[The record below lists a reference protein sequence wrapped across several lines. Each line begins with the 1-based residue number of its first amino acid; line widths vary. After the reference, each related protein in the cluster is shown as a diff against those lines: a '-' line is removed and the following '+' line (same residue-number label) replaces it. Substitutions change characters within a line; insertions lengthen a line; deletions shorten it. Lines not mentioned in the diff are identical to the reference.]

1 MRKAIDT
8 ILSLKLLWLSIVL
21 FFASFITEKV
31 LDFYDKK
38 ETDSIQLG
46 IQNFV
51 RNTEADILHK
61 LVLLRNIQTNDSFYL
76 QALNL
81 FTDKTYQSF
90 VYENSEPIFW
100 SSDKIN
106 FRKFKPDEKVR
117 YDYIQ
122 LADGFYKVASIKK
135 NKFSYFV
142 LQKLATHYSI
152 AGSSLPQFEL
162 VSDLSIKS
170 KVELSLYAKDMNF
183 IPILDSKG
191 KEVFY
196 FKLIHSN
203 FGNQFLLFLYIF
215 SFSILLIS
223 ILFTEIDK
231 QKKWSKVSF
240 YIFVFFVLI
249 RILFHFDLVFSR
261 FQDTLFF
268 SPEILAYS
276 NFTSSPIDLF
286 LNLFLYVFGSI
297 FLLEIFRKS
306 IDKLKKYPYNQ
317 FIWLLTL
324 GLAFVFIYWLLAQI
338 RHLVYDSNINFDP
351 VLIDKIGVLS
361 VLGLLFIGLYFIL
374 FLQVFKLFTFIESK
388 TRPKNLLFR
397 ILGLVIC
404 LLFVFFIFVQT
415 ELTIGLYLIFFLL
428 LLWFLSS
435 ASFRIKNIR
444 KDALLLL
451 IYCLFVSLFL
461 NYFVQQKE
469 KSFKTLFAQKMVNE
483 RDLQFEYKLLETEQN
498 LIEDNVIVNIF
509 SSGKKLNY
517 NSINETIKYDYFL
530 DYFRD
535 FEVSVEIF
543 EESDRKR
550 KNFNKKNW
558 STLKRYIHQ
567 SKENKLGKSF
577 YKIMDS
583 PDFSGYIA
591 EFTSGKINSDSFKSI
606 FILLRQ
612 KVRSSNRLFQD
623 YFEKSNLN
631 ANPYDYFFALYS
643 QNQLIRVSPDFPFER
658 TNSKY
663 VIQQTDSSF
672 KHNGNAYYIFKE
684 NNNKTIVLVSKQRK
698 WSDLF
703 TIFSFILLSLLLS
716 WLLYISLNYLFK
728 WIHINKVRKS
738 YFHKSLYI
746 PTIHSMLLSNK
757 IRTALLLELIISF
770 IIGSILVVNFLKSN
784 YNELQKKQTLEKVKS
799 ISVELEKTGFVFGNK
814 ATGAQREYL
823 ISLGESYN
831 TDINIFD
838 KEGVLVLTSNNNL
851 LNKGLINNLINPDAY
866 IQLIV
871 QKFFSYNQ
879 EEILGGI
886 KYNSYYQAILNSEQE
901 LMGYIHMPYFAG
913 EKEAN
918 KEITALILNISNV
931 FVLFLFVT
939 GFFAI
944 ILSGFI
950 TKPLKMINVHLKKL
964 RLDRKM
970 EQIAWEGKD
979 EIGQLVHT
987 YNEVVKKLEISI
999 DKLAQSE
1006 REGAWKEM
1014 AKQVA
1019 HEIKNPLTPMK
1030 LSVQHLQRSAS
1041 VSGQDLQANIT
1052 KVANLLITQ
1061 IDSLSKMADE
1071 FSNFA
1076 KMPEP
1081 KYEVVV
1087 LDKLIANTIKL
1098 YEKTERTQISF
1109 YNSLGNEA
1117 RVLLDEFHFQRV
1129 LINLIKNAIQA
1140 KQTEKELELE
1150 IYLDYAENKDFVL
1163 IKVKDNGIG
1172 IAEDEK
1178 QNIFRPNF
1186 STKSSGM
1193 GLGLAISKKTI
1204 ELSKGSIYFESKLG
1218 IGTIFY
1224 IELPLCK
1231 NKEN

>member
-8 ILSLKLLWLSIVL
+8 IFSLKILWLSILL
-21 FFASFITEKV
+21 FFASLTAEKI
-31 LDFYDKK
+31 LEHYEGK
-38 ETDSIQLG
+38 ETVSIHHKVQK
-46 IQNFV
+46 FV
-51 RNTEADILHK
+51 QDTEADILHK
-61 LVLLRNIQTNDSFYL
+61 LVLLRNIPTSDSFYI

-81 FTDKTYQSF
+81 FRDNKFHSF
-90 VYENSEPIFW
+90 VYENTEPVFW

-106 FRKFKPDEKVR
+106 FRFFKPDEKVR

-122 LADGFYKVASIKK
+122 LADGFYKVASIQK
-135 NKFSYFV
+135 NNFSYFV

-152 AGSSLPQFEL
+152 AGTSLPQFEL
-162 VSDLSIKS
+162 VPSLSIKS
-170 KVELSLYAKDMNF
+170 NVELSLYSKDSYF
-183 IPILDSKG
+183 IPVLDTKG

-196 FKLIHSN
+196 LKLVHSS
-203 FGNQFLLFLYIF
+203 FGNSLLLFFYVL
-215 SFSILLIS
+215 SFSILLVS

-231 QKKWSKVSF
+231 QKKWSHVSF
-240 YIFVFFVLI
+240 YIFGFFVLI
-249 RILFHFDLVFSR
+249 RILFNFNLVFTR
-261 FQDTLFF
+261 FQDTVFF

-286 LNLFLYVFGSI
+286 LNLFLYIFGSI
-297 FLLEIFRKS
+297 FILEVFRKS
-306 IDKLKKYPYNQ
+306 NFNLKKQPYSIILW
-317 FIWLLTL
+317 FIIL
-324 GLAFVFIYWLLAQI
+324 GLAFLFSFWLVSQI

-351 VLIDKIGVLS
+351 VLIDKIGILS
-361 VLGLLFIGLYFIL
+361 ILGLLFIGLYFIL
-374 FLQVFKLFTFIESK
+374 FLQVFKLFTFLESK
-388 TRPKNLLFR
+388 TRPQKPIATLLGT
-397 ILGLVIC
+397 ILSMVFIGFVFVKVETLVGLYIVVF
-404 LLFVFFIFVQT
+404 LFV
-415 ELTIGLYLIFFLL
+415 
-428 LLWFLSS
+428 LWFLTWSS
-435 ASFRIKNIR
+435 FKIKNIR
-444 KDALLLL
+444 KDALLLF

-469 KSFKTLFAQKMVNE
+469 KSYKTLYAQKMVNE

-498 LIEDNVIVNIF
+498 LIEDNVVVNIF
-509 SSGKKLNY
+509 SSGRSLNY
-517 NSINETIKYDYFL
+517 KSINETIKYDYFL

-535 FEVSVEIF
+535 FEVSVEVF
-543 EESDRKR
+543 EDQDRKR
-550 KNFNKKNW
+550 RSYSKKNL
-558 STLKRYIHQ
+558 STLKRYIHL
-567 SKENKLGKSF
+567 SKENKLGTSF

-591 EFTSGKINSDSFKSI
+591 EFTSGKPNTDSFKSI
-606 FILLRQ
+606 YILLRQ

-631 ANPYDYFFALYS
+631 ANPYDYFFALYA

-663 VIQQTDSSF
+663 VIQDSDSSF
-672 KHNGNAYYIFKE
+672 MQNGYAYYIYKE

-698 WSDLF
+698 WSDLL

-716 WLLYISLNYLFK
+716 WLLFISLNYLFK
-728 WIHINKVRKS
+728 WIHVNKVRKS
-738 YFHKSLYI
+738 HFNKRLYL
-746 PTIHSMLLSNK
+746 PTIHSMLLSSK

-784 YNELQKKQTLEKVKS
+784 YNEIQKKQTLEKVKS
-799 ISVELEKTGFVFGNK
+799 ISVELEKTGFVFGNR

-838 KEGVLVLTSNNNL
+838 KEGVLILTSNNNL

-866 IQLIV
+866 LQLII
-871 QKFFSYNQ
+871 QKLFSYNQ
-879 EEILGGI
+879 EEVLGGI

-913 EKEAN
+913 DKEAN
-918 KEITALILNISNV
+918 KEITSLILNISNV

-950 TKPLKMINVHLKKL
+950 TKPLKMINVHLKRL

-970 EQIAWEGKD
+970 EQIAWDGKD
-979 EIGQLVHT
+979 ELGQLVHT

-1030 LSVQHLQRSAS
+1030 LSVQHLQRSAL

-1081 KYEVVV
+1081 KYEVVE
-1087 LDKLIANTIKL
+1087 LSKLVIDTIKL
-1098 YEKTERTQISF
+1098 YEKTDQTQITF
-1109 YNSLGNEA
+1109 YNSIGSDG

-1140 KQTEKELELE
+1140 KQADKQIEIE
-1150 IYLDYAENKDFVL
+1150 IYLDYTDNKEGVL
-1163 IKVKDNGIG
+1163 IKVKDNGVG
-1172 IAEDEK
+1172 IAEAEK

-1204 ELSKGSIYFESKLG
+1204 ELSKGTIYFESKLG
-1218 IGTIFY
+1218 EGTIFF
-1224 IELPLCK
+1224 IELPLCN